1 MGLGFSENRKEDPM
15 DKVMNFVERNRKKVV
30 FVGALTVLV
39 SSAILL
45 HYSTNPL
52 ATVIAMGTFIIG
64 AGVSVVTAS
73 MEVDG

>member
-1 MGLGFSENRKEDPM
+1 
-15 DKVMNFVERNRKKVV
+15 MNKLIDFVERHRKKIV

-52 ATVIAMGTFIIG
+52 ATIIAMGTFIIG